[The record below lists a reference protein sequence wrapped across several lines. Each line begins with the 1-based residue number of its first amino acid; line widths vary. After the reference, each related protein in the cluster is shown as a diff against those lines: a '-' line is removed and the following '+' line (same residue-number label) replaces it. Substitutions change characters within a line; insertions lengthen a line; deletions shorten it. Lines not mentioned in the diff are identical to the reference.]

1 MGAEAAVKC
10 RVVFDTTT
18 VLAAIYFRNG
28 KLRWMRSHWQEAA
41 CTPLISQA
49 TAAELTLVL
58 NYPKFHLTDDQQRE
72 LLADYLPWCE
82 IVEVAR
88 PCPVACRDRKD
99 QPFLDLSHAG
109 KAEILVSGDKD
120 LLSLKGKTRFAIKSP
135 EEYRRG
141 VFGE

>member
-1 MGAEAAVKC
+1 MDAEAVVKH

-18 VLAAIYFRNG
+18 VLSALYFRVG
-28 KLRWMRSHWQEAA
+28 KLAWMRSHWQESE
-41 CTPLISQA
+41 CTPLVSQA

-58 NYPKFHLTDDQQRE
+58 NYPKFHLAGDQQRE

-82 IVEVAR
+82 IVDVAR
-88 PCPVACRDRKD
+88 PCPVVSRDRKD
-99 QPFLDLSHAG
+99 QPFLDLAHTG

-120 LLSLKGKTRFAIKSP
+120 LLSLRGKTKFAIQSP
-135 EEYRRG
+135 EEYLRS